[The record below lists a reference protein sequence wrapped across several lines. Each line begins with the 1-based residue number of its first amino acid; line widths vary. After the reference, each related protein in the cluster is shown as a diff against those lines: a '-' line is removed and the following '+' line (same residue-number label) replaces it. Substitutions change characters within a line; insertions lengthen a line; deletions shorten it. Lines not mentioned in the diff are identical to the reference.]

1 LSRGIL
7 DTSVLIADDVA
18 ALPGELAIS
27 VVSLAELHFGV
38 LLAVDDDARA
48 RRLSRLS
55 AMQRQFDP
63 LPVDEA
69 VAESYALLSARV
81 VKTGRQPRARVMDLL
96 IAATAHAHDAA
107 HLLATHTISGG
118 SKDLSRSPLS
128 ESTQRTQLPEIAEV
142 DDSANPQGL
151 FDGERNLQGAETI
164 GSGGGRLAVAFDGGR
179 EAADDD
185 VVEVI
190 AGVHFD

>member
-1 LSRGIL
+1 MPGPVGAGREDRSPAACAG
-7 DTSVLIADDVA
+7 DGFADCRNG
-18 ALPGELAIS
+18 P
-27 VVSLAELHFGV
+27 
-38 LLAVDDDARA
+38 RA
-48 RRLSRLS
+48 RRR
-55 AMQRQFDP
+55 P
-63 LPVDEA
+63 
-69 VAESYALLSARV
+69 
-81 VKTGRQPRARVMDLL
+81 
-96 IAATAHAHDAA
+96 
-107 HLLATHTISGG
+107 LLATHTISGG

-190 AGVHFD
+190 AGVHFH